1 MTTRQLFITRTLS
14 LCIGW
19 CVGIKGKHG
28 CIVDSKVDPN
38 NYYKCND
45 GQRSVVRS
53 RTYYRHVVVLNQAR
67 KQWGTSGGGKKGK
80 GEDTDDDDD
89 DQYEEDDDEIEE
101 VKVPKTTAHTSS
113 D

>member
-1 MTTRQLFITRTLS
+1 MYVS
-14 LCIGW
+14 W

-67 KQWGTSGGGKKGK
+67 KQWGTRLNYG
-80 GEDTDDDDD
+80 
-89 DQYEEDDDEIEE
+89 
-101 VKVPKTTAHTSS
+101 PSS
-113 D
+113 SF